1 MDLISTRLN
10 SKMFIVRMM
19 MGMTM
24 TVIILAIRTCVD
36 ITALNGSYLDLQPKN
51 HWSWEMFYKNLVK
64 YLQWSGDWKKYDHYD
79 TVAVY
84 RMVKSFWRSCQA
96 SHSPI
101 LRHHHP
107 LTWKHKHEKGWLFK
121 WKFFNHQHL
130 TFITVT
136 FLPSEFLTK
145 SRNNPTKLQVTCPS
159 WLWLCA
165 SIMQSIL

>member
-10 SKMFIVRMM
+10 SKMFIVRMTM
-19 MGMTM
+19 RMTM

-36 ITALNGSYLDLQPKN
+36 ITALNGSYDNMTYLALQPKN
-51 HWSWEMFYKNLVK
+51 HWSWDKCSTK
-64 YLQWSGDWKKYDHYD
+64 TWSNICNGQVIEKHRGSISDGQIFL
-79 TVAVY
+79 AVLSSLTLSY
-84 RMVKSFWRSCQA
+84 SS
-96 SHSPI
+96 SSPPFDLEI
-101 LRHHHP
+101 Q
-107 LTWKHKHEKGWLFK
+107 TWESRK
-121 WKFFNHQHL
+121 KFFNHQHL
-130 TFITVT
+130 TFTINIVT